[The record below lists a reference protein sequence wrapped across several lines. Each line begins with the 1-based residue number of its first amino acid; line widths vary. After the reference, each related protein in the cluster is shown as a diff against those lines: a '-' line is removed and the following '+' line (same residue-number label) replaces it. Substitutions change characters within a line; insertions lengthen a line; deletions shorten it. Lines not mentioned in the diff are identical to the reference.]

1 MTRSDKK
8 QPILHRRRSLRL
20 SNLENGI
27 KLDDPLKV
35 SLKVYKKRHK
45 VLGNASPV
53 APAPSCSPTIA
64 MHTRRMTRAA
74 HSDPDSREQA
84 LTWREHDLA
93 LKSKELDQRLAA
105 VSKKEE
111 ETSALLQQA
120 KEREARDIFRQLE
133 EHFTCSLCY
142 EIMASPFS
150 LNAAGQCGHTFC
162 AMCILKWS
170 FSRLH
175 RLCGC
180 WHESVD
186 CPICRSLVV
195 MTPEKPPRLDFTFP
209 FVPNRTASAV
219 CDSWVEKLACALSE
233 TKKGRGRKK
242 SRACVDNPTDLPH
255 WREGGAARKEWLRK
269 CSEGKALMSSLYSN
283 WSRLTPENFAAMKDD
298 LGV

>member
-1 MTRSDKK
+1 M
-8 QPILHRRRSLRL
+8 
-20 SNLENGI
+20 
-27 KLDDPLKV
+27 
-35 SLKVYKKRHK
+35 
-45 VLGNASPV
+45 
-53 APAPSCSPTIA
+53 
-64 MHTRRMTRAA
+64 
-74 HSDPDSREQA
+74 
-84 LTWREHDLA
+84 WREHDLA
-93 LKSKELDQRLAA
+93 LKAQELEQRLAA

-120 KEREARDIFRQLE
+120 KEREARDIFQQLE

-142 EIMASPFS
+142 DIMASPFS

-209 FVPNRTASAV
+209 FVPNRTASAI

-233 TKKGRGRKK
+233 TKKGRGHKK
-242 SRACVDNPTDLPH
+242 SRVRVDTPSDLPH

-269 CSEGKALMSSLYSN
+269 RRHVNLEGKTLMSSLYSN

>member
-1 MTRSDKK
+1 
-8 QPILHRRRSLRL
+8 
-20 SNLENGI
+20 
-27 KLDDPLKV
+27 
-35 SLKVYKKRHK
+35 
-45 VLGNASPV
+45 
-53 APAPSCSPTIA
+53 
-64 MHTRRMTRAA
+64 MHTRRSTRATL
-74 HSDPDSREQA
+74 SDPDNREQA

-93 LKSKELDQRLAA
+93 MKSKELKQRLAA
-105 VSKKEE
+105 LSKKEE

-120 KEREARDIFRQLE
+120 REREARDIFQQLE

-142 EIMASPFS
+142 DIMASPFS
-150 LNAAGQCGHTFC
+150 LSAAGQCGHTFC

-186 CPICRSLVV
+186 CPICRSLAI

-209 FVPNRTASAV
+209 FVPNRTASAI
-219 CDSWVEKLACALSE
+219 CDSWVEKLAYALSE

-242 SRACVDNPTDLPH
+242 NRVRVDNPSDLPH

-269 CSEGKALMSSLYSN
+269 RRHVNLSINISSFCAYM
-283 WSRLTPENFAAMKDD
+283 RFAVK
-298 LGV
+298 GRH